1 MWQNVRCIT
10 SFCTTWHNSITV
22 WLREFE
28 RTDQCHASAQLIN
41 DAPPSDVNSSNL
53 MMLACLLACLRACLL
68 ACLLLTLRTRARVT
82 LVLTPSPLLRRCSWR
97 PEKYLCQS
105 CIWERQISRV
115 SSNPWGCHARGV
127 GRARAGYATKPQE
140 PWVRAHQQRS
150 IKKQGW
156 VTLAWKLR
164 KLCFLAGSGL
174 CKFKFVKI
182 NLWCAFEKMFR
193 GSYSLH
199 MHKVGR
205 PLEIRF

>member
-1 MWQNVRCIT
+1 MMWIHQ
-10 SFCTTWHNSITV
+10 TW
-22 WLREFE
+22 W
-28 RTDQCHASAQLIN
+28 
-41 DAPPSDVNSSNL
+41 
-53 MMLACLLACLRACLL
+53 CLL
-68 ACLLLTLRTRARVT
+68 ACLLALRLSARVT
-82 LVLTPSPLLRRCSWR
+82 AVLTIPPLLRRCSCR
-97 PEKYLCQS
+97 PQQPLCQS
-105 CIWERQISRV
+105 CIWEQAISNLT
-115 SSNPWGCHARGV
+115 SNPWGCHARGV
-127 GRARAGYATKPQE
+127 ERPRAGYASTPQE
-140 PWVRAHQQRS
+140 PRVRAHPQRC
-150 IKKQGW
+150 KTKNMW